1 MRNIFLFIRKFFN
14 FFFFLV
20 MQITALYML
29 FHYNEFHEAAFM
41 GVANDITGKISK
53 RYNNIEYYFH
63 LKKTNE
69 SLAQENERL
78 RNLLKQDFEM
88 ADTSTVL
95 TMDSIPYDTTGIR
108 RKYLYREAKV
118 VNRFLQFQ
126 NNYFTIHRGEKQG
139 VRKDMGVISP
149 DGVMGVV
156 VNTGDNYAVVMS
168 LLHRSSSISARM
180 KKSGETGQVQWDG
193 ISPNSIFI
201 KNLPKSVPVA
211 KGDSVV
217 TSQYGTFFP
226 QGILIGTVTEI
237 VDDKSSN
244 FYTLRLRPATNF
256 SSVEHALV
264 IENLQAGE
272 QKKLEEAVKKTNE

>member
-29 FHYNEFHEAAFM
+29 FHYNDFHEAAFM

-53 RYNNIEYYFH
+53 RYNNVEYYFH

-69 SLAQENERL
+69 SLVQENVML
-78 RNLLKQDFEM
+78 RNLLKQDFEV
-88 ADTSTVL
+88 ADTSAAL
-95 TMDSIPYDTTGIR
+95 RMDSIPYDTTGIR
-108 RKYLYREAKV
+108 RKYIYRDAKV
-118 VNRFLQFQ
+118 VNRYLVFP
-126 NNYFTIHRGEKQG
+126 NNYFTLHRGEKQG

-156 VNTGDNYAVVMS
+156 VNTGDNYSVVMS
-168 LLHRSSSISARM
+168 LLHLQSRISGRV
-180 KKSGETGQVQWDG
+180 KKSGETGQVYWDG
-193 ISPNSIFI
+193 KSPSTIFI
-201 KNLPKSVPVA
+201 NNLPKSVPIA
-211 KGDSVV
+211 KGDSIV
-217 TSQYGTFFP
+217 TSQYGTYFP

-237 VDDKSSN
+237 VNDKSSN
-244 FYTLRLRPATNF
+244 FYTLKLKPATNF

-264 IENLQAGE
+264 IENLQADE
-272 QKKLEEAVKKTNE
+272 QKKLEEAVKKNQ

>member
-29 FHYNEFHEAAFM
+29 FHYNQFHEAAFM
-41 GVANDITGKISK
+41 GVANDITGKVSK

-69 SLAQENERL
+69 SLARENERL
-78 RNLLKQDFEM
+78 MNLLKQDFEV
-88 ADTSTVL
+88 ADTNAVVKL
-95 TMDSIPYDTTGIR
+95 DSVPYDTSGTR
-108 RKYLYREAKV
+108 RKYLYRDAKV
-118 VNRFLQFQ
+118 VNRFLQLQ
-126 NNYFTIHRGEKQG
+126 NNYFTIHRGAKQG

-156 VNTGDNYAVVMS
+156 VNTGDNYSVVMS
-168 LLHRSSSISARM
+168 LLHLSSSVSGRV
-180 KKSGETGQVQWDG
+180 KKSGETGQVKWDG
-193 ISPNSIFI
+193 KSSNVLVMET
-201 KNLPKSVPVA
+201 LPKSVPIA
-211 KGDSVV
+211 KGDSIV

-244 FYTLRLRPATNF
+244 FYTLKLKPATNF
-256 SSVEHALV
+256 SSVEHAMV
-264 IENLQAGE
+264 VENLQADE
-272 QKKLEEAVKKTNE
+272 QKKLEEAVKKSQ

>member
-53 RYNNIEYYFH
+53 RYNNVEYYFH

-69 SLAQENERL
+69 SLVQENTML
-78 RNLLKQDFEM
+78 RNLLRQNFEV
-88 ADTSTVL
+88 ADTSAVIK
-95 TMDSIPYDTTGIR
+95 MDSIPYDTTGTR
-108 RKYLYREAKV
+108 RKYLYRDAKV
-118 VNRFLQFQ
+118 VNRYLIFP
-126 NNYFTIHRGEKQG
+126 NNYFTLHRGEKQG

-149 DGVMGVV
+149 EGVMGVV
-156 VNTGDNYAVVMS
+156 VNTGDNYSVVMS

-180 KKSGETGQVQWDG
+180 KKSGETGQVYWDG
-193 ISPNSIFI
+193 ASPNSIFI
-201 KNLPKSVPVA
+201 KNLPKSVPIA

-226 QGILIGTVTEI
+226 QGILIGTVTDI

-244 FYTLRLRPATNF
+244 FYVLKLKPATNF
-256 SSVEHALV
+256 SSVEHAWV
-264 IENLQAGE
+264 IENLQADE
-272 QKKLEEAVKKTNE
+272 QKKLEEAVKKNQ